1 MENSMENMH
10 TDVRVYG
17 LNFEV
22 KWSLSPMQEYI
33 LKADQI
39 INLDNILTKLHWRLL
54 TRFRIE
60 LSQKALMII
69 KNLELEENG
78 KKQVVSF

>member
-33 LKADQI
+33 WKADQI

-60 LSQKALMII
+60 LSESANDNQKPKIG
-69 KNLELEENG
+69 KNSQ
-78 KKQVVSF
+78 KQVVSF